1 MSYKRV
7 SNKKKED
14 FRKNPKNVD
23 TSKGIE
29 FLKQGKVKILSKG
42 V

>member
-1 MSYKRV
+1 MSYKKV

-14 FRKNPKNVD
+14 FRKNPENVD

-29 FLKQGKVKILSKG
+29 FLKKGKVKILKKG